1 MPTMRPDR
9 DNCWLGR
16 VYLNGKEV
24 ATRLFGQGK
33 KGGPEWRA
41 AKEWEEETRKKLGEG
56 GKIRTDLE
64 QLFSWLETY
73 LKNCERSMGE
83 KTLVEKKR
91 VMKDFVAFCRASRI
105 RSIKGIIT
113 PKAFKFLSDIHD
125 DRGPKVAN
133 KYRKNLLAA
142 WNWGSI
148 YLDDFPQVINPFKRI
163 VRFSAS
169 PEERYVPSEED
180 VIKVLQQAEGQDLV
194 MLLTFYYTGA
204 RRGEV
209 FKLTWND
216 INLRQGKIR
225 LTDHKSRKEKERVRW
240 LQMHP
245 VLIDALKWWKKA
257 RPAKVDNVFMQVQS
271 DAYLG
276 LPFTQRRNFLERL
289 CERAGVRAFGFHAL
303 RHKSAAI
310 TFESSG
316 LSAAQILM
324 GHYRATTTDRYV
336 RSAGLYND
344 QSGILSALE
353 KSQIGKT
360 ADELVKTKISQDLAS

>member
-1 MPTMRPDR
+1 M
-9 DNCWLGR
+9 
-16 VYLNGKEV
+16 NGKEV

-41 AKEWEEETRKKLGEG
+41 AKEWEEETRKKLGAG

-64 QLFSWLETY
+64 QLFLWLETY
-73 LKNCERSMGE
+73 LKNCERSMSE
-83 KTLVEKKR
+83 KTLVEKKL
-91 VMKDFVAFCRASRI
+91 VMKDFIAFCRTARI
-105 RSIKGIIT
+105 RNIKGVDT
-113 PKAFKFLSDIHD
+113 PKVFKFLTRIHD

-148 YLDDFPQVINPFKRI
+148 FMDDFPQVINPFKRI
-163 VRFSAS
+163 TPFSAS

-180 VIKVLQQAEGQDLV
+180 IIKVLQQAEGQDLV

-209 FKLTWND
+209 FKLTWKD
-216 INLRQGKIR
+216 INLKDAKIR
-225 LTDHKSRKEKERVRW
+225 LVDHKSRVEKERIRW

-245 VLIDALKWWKKA
+245 VLVDALIWWKKA
-257 RPAKVDNVFMQVQS
+257 RPAKVNNVFMQVQS
-271 DAYLG
+271 EAYLG

-289 CERAGVRAFGFHAL
+289 CKRAGVKPFGFHAL

-310 TFESSG
+310 TFEASG

-353 KSQIGKT
+353 NSMIGKT
-360 ADELVKTKISQDLAS
+360 VDGLVKTKISQDLAS